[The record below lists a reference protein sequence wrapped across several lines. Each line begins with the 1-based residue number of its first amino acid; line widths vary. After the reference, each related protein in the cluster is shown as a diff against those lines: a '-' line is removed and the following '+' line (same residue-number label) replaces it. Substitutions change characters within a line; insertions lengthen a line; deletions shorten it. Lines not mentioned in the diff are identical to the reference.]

1 MMKNSIYLLVFVKPL
16 MLLKISTNRE
26 FTFMSLAHLTKT
38 KIMAAKIRYVT
49 FIENIKG
56 FVYIII
62 HQKDFLSFN

>member
-1 MMKNSIYLLVFVKPL
+1 MKNSIYLLVFVKPL
-16 MLLKISTNRE
+16 MLKKISTNWE
-26 FTFMSLAHLTKT
+26 FRFTSLAHLTKT

-49 FIENIKG
+49 FIENMKG